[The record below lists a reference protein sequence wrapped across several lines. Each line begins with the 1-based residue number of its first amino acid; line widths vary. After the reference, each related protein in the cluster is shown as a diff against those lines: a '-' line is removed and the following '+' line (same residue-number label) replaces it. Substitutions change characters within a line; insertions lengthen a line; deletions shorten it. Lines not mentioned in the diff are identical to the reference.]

1 MGWVDLVKTLI
12 NIVCQVNAAWEKDF
26 KKRRLTHN
34 TLPKVEKK
42 MYDRLHRNANVILRI
57 KAFHGF
63 HVNKLKTGFDR
74 NIFTEKWLKKM
85 FN

>member
-42 MYDRLHRNANVILRI
+42 CMTGCTAMQMLFCVSRLSMDFMSTN
-57 KAFHGF
+57 
-63 HVNKLKTGFDR
+63 
-74 NIFTEKWLKKM
+74 
-85 FN
+85 

>member
-42 MYDRLHRNANVILRI
+42 NV
-57 KAFHGF
+57 
-63 HVNKLKTGFDR
+63 
-74 NIFTEKWLKKM
+74 
-85 FN
+85 